1 MRLLCSCKQTLTL
14 DPLSNLNEIH
24 WGLDK
29 MVQQMKMA
37 AAKSE
42 FSPQDPRGRKVL
54 TAANCPFTSTYT
66 HAHTHVIKPNK
77 KRFFKGPHWVS
88 HIHKTLMKEGG

>member
-1 MRLLCSCKQTLTL
+1 
-14 DPLSNLNEIH
+14 
-24 WGLDK
+24 

-37 AAKSE
+37 ATKPE

-66 HAHTHVIKPNK
+66 HARTHTRMLSNLTK
-77 KRFFKGPHWVS
+77 KGFLKALTGSLTYTRH
-88 HIHKTLMKEGG
+88 